1 MSAIAKRTTRAG
13 EPSLPSGRVARNVRT
28 SAQRHEKSVGSLGD
42 EAYERIK
49 WKIVSA
55 ELPPGSFVNMQE
67 LSDELGLG
75 RTPVLQAVHRLQHDG
90 LMEVI
95 QRKGIWVRAW
105 SPRDINHLVEA
116 RIPLELAMIRLVVE
130 RASDG
135 QLKALRE
142 LLTRGRALLSQNDRA
157 GLMKLDQDFHD
168 GLAAC
173 AGNPVIAQLLQNLH
187 QRSAPLWA
195 ASHYG
200 RLDAAKIHAQ
210 HEQILGL
217 VAQRNEAEAATAMR
231 EHLSELITP

>member
-1 MSAIAKRTTRAG
+1 MSAIPKRTAKTKR
-13 EPSLPSGRVARNVRT
+13 PSLPSGRLARSARNPVT
-28 SAQRHEKSVGSLGD
+28 AQDKNPGLLGD

-75 RTPVLQAVHRLQHDG
+75 RTPVLRAVHRLQHDG

-95 QRKGIWVRAW
+95 QRKGILGRAW
-105 SPRDINHLVEA
+105 SSRDINHLVEA

-130 RASDG
+130 RASDE
-135 QLKALRE
+135 QLEALRE
-142 LLTRGRALLSQNDRA
+142 RLALGRELLSKNDRA

-195 ASHYG
+195 VSHYG

-210 HEQILGL
+210 HEHVLKL
-217 VAQRNEAEAATAMR
+217 VRERKEAEAAAAMR